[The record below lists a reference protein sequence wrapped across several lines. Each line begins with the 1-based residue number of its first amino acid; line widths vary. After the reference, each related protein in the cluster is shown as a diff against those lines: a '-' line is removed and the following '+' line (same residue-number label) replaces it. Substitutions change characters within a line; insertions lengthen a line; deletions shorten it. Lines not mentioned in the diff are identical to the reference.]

1 MTYLRKVKCFIF
13 GCLDGC
19 LDGCM
24 YVCKFY
30 LENGSHDFVEILQ
43 GASGRHSD
51 TSGISPNS
59 KINFLGAVMGLRS
72 FHII

>member
-1 MTYLRKVKCFIF
+1 MFEW
-13 GCLDGC
+13 
-19 LDGCM
+19 M

-30 LENGSHDFVEILQ
+30 LENGSYDFVEILQ

-51 TSGISPNS
+51 KSGISPNS
-59 KINFLGAVMGLRS
+59 KINFLGVVMGLRS

>member
-13 GCLDGC
+13 VWM
-19 LDGCM
+19 DGCM
-24 YVCKFY
+24 DVCKFY
-30 LENGSHDFVEILQ
+30 LENGSYDFVEILQ

-59 KINFLGAVMGLRS
+59 KINFLGVVMGLRS